1 MTTAVLPRRRIGTSE
16 LEASALSLGSWH
28 TFDRMD
34 FADAVTMVRHA
45 LDQGVN
51 LFDVGVYG
59 MPGKPPVFTDV
70 LWGAIMRAAAV
81 PRDSYLASVKLWIE
95 AFDGEGFA
103 PQLKNAF
110 LRTGLDHAD
119 LVILGDLRREDVTLE
134 DLVGDLS
141 ALTEAGLIRA
151 WGVNNWSAGN
161 IHALRRIAAARG
173 VPGPQIAQL
182 KYSLARRAIP
192 DGKPF
197 AELFAA
203 GLSMQSSDVLE
214 GGILAGRTSP
224 EREIGRDPGS
234 VRDAIIATVPGITEL
249 AGELDTTPAQLAVA
263 FTLTHPANAT
273 TLVGA
278 TRLEQVRQN
287 IAALDLVDRVGA
299 EHLRSLVEPFWVDR
313 GIVDPEGP

>member
-1 MTTAVLPRRRIGTSE
+1 M
-16 LEASALSLGSWH
+16 SLGSWH

-34 FADAVTMVRHA
+34 FADAVAMVRHA
-45 LDQGVN
+45 LDEGVN

-59 MPGKPPVFTDV
+59 LPGAPPVFTDV
-70 LWGAIMRAAAV
+70 LWGAIMRATGA
-81 PRDSYLASVKLWIE
+81 PRDTYLASVKLWIE
-95 AFDGEGFA
+95 GFGAEGFA

-119 LVILGDLRREDVTLE
+119 LVILGDLRRDDVALE
-134 DLVGDLS
+134 DLVGDLA

-151 WGVNNWSAGN
+151 WGVNNWSAAN
-161 IHALRRIAAARG
+161 IRALRRIAAERG

-192 DGKPF
+192 EGQPF
-197 AELFAA
+197 AELFAD
-203 GLSMQSSDVLE
+203 GFSMQASDVLE

-234 VRDAIIATVPGITEL
+234 IRDAIVATVPGITEL
-249 AGELDTTPAQLAVA
+249 AGKLGTTPAQLAIA
-263 FTLTHPANAT
+263 FTLAHPANTT

-287 IAALDLVDRVGA
+287 IGALDLVQRVGA
-299 EHLRSLVEPFWVDR
+299 DELRSLVDPFWCDR
-313 GIVDPEGP
+313 GIVAPEGP

>member
-1 MTTAVLPRRRIGTSE
+1 MTTNPLPRRRIGTSE
-16 LEASALSLGSWH
+16 LEASVLSLGSWH

-45 LDQGVN
+45 LDEGVN

-59 MPGKPPVFTDV
+59 MPGMPPVFTDV
-70 LWGAIMRAAAV
+70 LWGAIMRATGT
-81 PRDSYLASVKLWIE
+81 PRDTYLASVKLWIE
-95 AFDGEGFA
+95 GFGAEGFA

-119 LVILGDLRREDVTLE
+119 LVILGDLRRDDVRLE
-134 DLVGDLS
+134 DLVGDLA
-141 ALTEAGLIRA
+141 ALTDAGLIRA
-151 WGVNNWSAGN
+151 WGVNNWSAAN
-161 IHALRRIAAARG
+161 IHALRRIAAEQG

-182 KYSLARRAIP
+182 KYSVARRSIP
-192 DGKPF
+192 DGEPF
-197 AELFAA
+197 AQLFAE
-203 GLSMQSSDVLE
+203 GFSMQASDVLE

-234 VRDAIIATVPGITEL
+234 IRDAIVATVPGITEL
-249 AGELDTTPAQLAVA
+249 AGKLGTTPAQLAIA
-263 FTLTHPANAT
+263 FTLTHPANTT

-287 IAALDLVDRVGA
+287 IGALELVERVGA
-299 EHLRSLVEPFWVDR
+299 EELRALVEPFWCDR

>member
-1 MTTAVLPRRRIGTSE
+1 MTPTPLPRRRIGDSD
-16 LEASALSLGSWH
+16 LEVSALSLGSWH

-45 LDQGVN
+45 LDAGVN

-59 MPGKPPVFTDV
+59 LPGAPPVFTDV
-70 LWGAIMRAAAV
+70 LWGAIMRATGA

-95 AFDGEGFA
+95 GFGTEGFA

-119 LVILGDLRREDVTLE
+119 LVILGDLRRDDVRLE
-134 DLVGDLS
+134 DLVGDLA
-141 ALTEAGLIRA
+141 ALTGAGLIRA
-151 WGVNNWSAGN
+151 WGVNNWSASN
-161 IHALRRIAAARG
+161 VHALRRIAAEQG

-192 DGKPF
+192 DGAPF
-197 AELFAA
+197 AKLFAEGFA
-203 GLSMQSSDVLE
+203 MQSSDVLE

-224 EREIGRDPGS
+224 DREIGRDPGS
-234 VRDAIIATVPGITEL
+234 VRDAIVATVPGVTRLAREL
-249 AGELDTTPAQLAVA
+249 GTTPARLAVA
-263 FTLTHPANAT
+263 FTLTHPANTT

-287 IAALDLVDRVGA
+287 LGALDLVRRVGA
-299 EHLRSLVEPFWVDR
+299 AELRSLVDPFWCDR

>member
-1 MTTAVLPRRRIGTSE
+1 MTTTVLPRRRIGTSE
-16 LEASALSLGSWH
+16 LEASVLSLGSWH

-34 FADAVTMVRHA
+34 FADAVAMVRHA
-45 LDQGVN
+45 LDEGVN

-59 MPGKPPVFTDV
+59 LPGAPPVFTDV
-70 LWGAIMRAAAV
+70 LWGAIMRATGA
-81 PRDSYLASVKLWIE
+81 PRDTYLASVKLWIE
-95 AFDGEGFA
+95 GFGAEGFA

-119 LVILGDLRREDVTLE
+119 LVILGDLRRDDVALE
-134 DLVGDLS
+134 DLVGDLA

-151 WGVNNWSAGN
+151 WGVNNWSAAN
-161 IHALRRIAAARG
+161 IRALRRIAAERG

-192 DGKPF
+192 EGQPF
-197 AELFAA
+197 AELFAD
-203 GLSMQSSDVLE
+203 GFSMQASDVLE

-234 VRDAIIATVPGITEL
+234 IRDAIVATVPGITEL
-249 AGELDTTPAQLAVA
+249 AGKLGTTPAQLAIA
-263 FTLTHPANAT
+263 FTLAHPANTT

-287 IAALDLVDRVGA
+287 IGALDLVQRVGA
-299 EHLRSLVEPFWVDR
+299 DELRSLVDPFWCDR
-313 GIVDPEGP
+313 GIVAPEGP

>member
-1 MTTAVLPRRRIGTSE
+1 MTTAPLPRHRIGTSE

-45 LDQGVN
+45 MDEGVN
-51 LFDVGVYG
+51 LFDVGVYA
-59 MPGKPPVFTDV
+59 MPGMPPVFTDV
-70 LWGAIMRAAAV
+70 LWGSIMRATGA

-95 AFDGEGFA
+95 AFGEDGFG

-119 LVILGDLRREDVTLE
+119 LVILGDLRRDDVRLE
-134 DLVGDLS
+134 DLVDDLS
-141 ALTEAGLIRA
+141 ALTRAGLIRA
-151 WGVNNWSAGN
+151 WGVNNWSASN
-161 IHALRRIAAARG
+161 IHALRRIAAERG
-173 VPGPQIAQL
+173 VDGPQIAQL
-182 KYSLARRAIP
+182 KYSLARRSIP
-192 DGKPF
+192 DGAPF
-197 AELFAA
+197 AELF
-203 GLSMQSSDVLE
+203 GSGFSMQASDVLE

-224 EREIGRDPGS
+224 DREIGRDPGS
-234 VRDAIIATVPGITEL
+234 IREAIVATVPGITALAEEL
-249 AGELDTTPAQLAVA
+249 GATPAQVAVA

-287 IAALDLVDRVGA
+287 IGALDLVRRVGA
-299 EHLRSLVEPFWVDR
+299 EELRALVEPFWVDR
-313 GIVDPEGP
+313 GVVDPEGP